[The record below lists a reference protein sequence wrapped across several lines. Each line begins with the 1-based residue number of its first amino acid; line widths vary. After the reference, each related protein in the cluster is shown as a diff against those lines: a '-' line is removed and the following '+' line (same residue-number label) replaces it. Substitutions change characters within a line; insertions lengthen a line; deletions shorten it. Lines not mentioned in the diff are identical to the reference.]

1 MNEILSVVGISIIM
15 VAGIVA
21 MRGPESKGKREAV
34 VQAPQ
39 YPNVDQIN
47 MVLTLRP
54 GERFVSIQSLQGG
67 YFTLVVEPGLTVAPR
82 TFQVYTGQMGD
93 GGVMLSQPAA
103 YYTIKE
109 Q

>member
-1 MNEILSVVGISIIM
+1 
-15 VAGIVA
+15 
-21 MRGPESKGKREAV
+21 
-34 VQAPQ
+34 
-39 YPNVDQIN
+39 

-67 YFTLVVEPGLTVAPR
+67 YFTLVVEPGLTVVPR

-93 GGVMLSQPAA
+93 GGVMISQPAA